1 MCQSSFIPTRRRM
14 VCGAAAL
21 SAVSSF
27 TCHSIA
33 AERTP
38 EAPAIRPFAVNIP
51 DGALIDL
58 RRRIADTRWPEKE
71 TVADQ
76 SQGVPLAKLQELA
89 RYWGT
94 DYASPSP
101 WPSASSPASSIKPRS
116 WTERAYPKL
125 IYYHRAEKGGHFA
138 AWEQPGF
145 SLRKSERRSP
155 RYADESMTHLEGSG
169 V

>member
-1 MCQSSFIPTRRRM
+1 
-14 VCGAAAL
+14 
-21 SAVSSF
+21 
-27 TCHSIA
+27 
-33 AERTP
+33 
-38 EAPAIRPFAVNIP
+38 VNIP

-71 TVADQ
+71 SRGPIAGRAASKAAGTRALLGNGLRVAIPVAVSVFPGEQ
-76 SQGVPLAKLQELA
+76 YQA
-89 RYWGT
+89 
-94 DYASPSP
+94 
-101 WPSASSPASSIKPRS
+101 PRS

-138 AWEQPGF
+138 VWEQPGF